1 MTKRKPVSAG
11 DLLARLAN
19 DPEYGERVRQRD
31 EKIRIAHERHA
42 RAEAALVQEMRAA
55 GADINS
61 VWDLINTKKKHP
73 ELVPILFAHLDKEYP
88 DRVREGIARALSVGG
103 ARTGWDKLVR
113 AYRKN
118 PSPTDS
124 VYGVSQVK
132 WALHL
137 AIASAADVSVLDELI
152 GLAADRR
159 NGRHRSF
166 FVDALATIDDPRA
179 QAALEELK
187 DDPDLS
193 EGYRRLA
200 KKKARR
206 RKKASK

>member
-1 MTKRKPVSAG
+1 MSKRKPISAS
-11 DLLARLAN
+11 DLVARLAN
-19 DPEYGERVRQRD
+19 DPEYQERVRQRD
-31 EKIRIAHERHA
+31 EKIRIEHERLA
-42 RAEAALVQEMRAA
+42 RAQAPLVDEMRAA
-55 GADINS
+55 GADISS
-61 VWDLINTKKKHP
+61 VWDLINAKKKYP
-73 ELVPILFAHLDKEYP
+73 ELVPILLAHLDKDYP
-88 DRVREGIARALSVGG
+88 DRVREGIARALSTVRE
-103 ARTGWDKLVR
+103 ARTGWDQLVR
-113 AYRKN
+113 SYRKD

-159 NGRHRSF
+159 HGRHRSF
-166 FVDALATIDDPRA
+166 FVDALAAIDDPRA

-193 EGYRRLA
+193 EGYRRLG
-200 KKKARR
+200 KRKARR
-206 RKKASK
+206 RK

>member
-1 MTKRKPVSAG
+1 MSKRKPISAG

-19 DPEYGERVRQRD
+19 DPEYQERVRQRD
-31 EKIRIAHERHA
+31 EKIRIEGERLA
-42 RAEAALVQEMRAA
+42 RAEAPLVEEMRAT

-61 VWDLINTKKKHP
+61 VWDLINTKKKYP
-73 ELVPILFAHLDKEYP
+73 ELVPILFTHLDKNYP
-88 DRVREGIARALSVGG
+88 DRIREGIARALSVGG

-113 AYRKN
+113 AYHKD

-124 VYGVSQVK
+124 VDGVSQVK

-137 AIASAADVSVLDELI
+137 AIATAADVSVLDELVK
-152 GLAADRR
+152 LAADRR
-159 NGRHRSF
+159 HGQHRSF
-166 FVDALATIDDPRA
+166 FVDALAAIDDPRA

-187 DDPDLS
+187 DDPELS
-193 EGYRRLA
+193 EGYRRLS

-206 RKKASK
+206 RK